1 VEVIMDNKKL
11 IVAVAYDEVNNT
23 YSVDVSEGTSVPE
36 VAFAVS
42 VVIKCLERDNVMS
55 KKDFMEFLNRY
66 LTDEFYNEVTTNDN

>member
-1 VEVIMDNKKL
+1 MDNKKL

-23 YSVDVSEGTSVPE
+23 YSVDISEGTSVPE

-42 VVIKCLERDNVMS
+42 VVIKCLERDNIMS

-66 LTDEFYNEVTTNDN
+66 LTDEFYNEVSFND

>member
-1 VEVIMDNKKL
+1 L

>member
-1 VEVIMDNKKL
+1 MDNKKL
-11 IVAVAYDEVNNT
+11 IVAVAYDETNNT
-23 YSVDVSEGTSVPE
+23 YSVDISEGTSVPE

-66 LTDEFYNEVTTNDN
+66 LTDEFYNEVSFND

>member
-1 VEVIMDNKKL
+1 MDNKKL